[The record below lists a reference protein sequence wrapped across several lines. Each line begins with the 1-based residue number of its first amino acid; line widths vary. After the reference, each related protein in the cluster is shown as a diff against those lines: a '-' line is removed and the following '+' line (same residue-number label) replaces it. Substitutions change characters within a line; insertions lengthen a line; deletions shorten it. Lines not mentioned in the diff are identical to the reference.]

1 MLDKSVL
8 RWTRTHNLLQAGR
21 TVPSLHKLKFYG
33 KVALCTGLL
42 ALRHHCPPRRNPG
55 SWAKRQGSPE
65 EEPEPSGKEA
75 GQPQE
80 PRVLDRDH
88 PRPRGMKRCP
98 LAADEDWSIRKDT
111 STAHAEH
118 TGQTPDCRGRETS
131 LLF

>member
-1 MLDKSVL
+1 MDENTQLAPG
-8 RWTRTHNLLQAGR
+8 WTHCALPAQAQVPREGA
-21 TVPSLHKLKFYG
+21 TVHGS
-33 KVALCTGLL
+33 AGLETPL
-42 ALRHHCPPRRNPG
+42 
-55 SWAKRQGSPE
+55 SPE
-65 EEPEPSGKEA
+65 EEPGLSGKEAGHPKEEPGSSGKEA

-80 PRVLDRDH
+80 PCVLDRDH
-88 PRPRGMKRCP
+88 PRPRGMKRRP